1 MCRHS
6 QIYVLHLGLHRWASA
21 TSQEQHNVT
30 LARADALLADWQR
43 LMWLPGQ
50 RHQAWA
56 DIQQLFAV
64 QQLPPISAAHFLIS
78 AAERLAGEGMLE
90 LAEQVLLV
98 QVSLL
103 SFLSHP
109 VKVHTPYIG

>member
-1 MCRHS
+1 MVEAAWLLQSSTHAS
-6 QIYVLHLGLHRWASA
+6 HLGLHRWAAA
-21 TSQEQHNVT
+21 TSQEQHSVT

-56 DIQQLFAV
+56 DIQQLFAL
-64 QQLPPISAAHFLIS
+64 QQLPPIRAAHFLIS
-78 AAERLAGEGMLE
+78 ATERLAADGQLDVE
-90 LAEQVLLV
+90 EQVLLV

-103 SFLSHP
+103 DDD
-109 VKVHTPYIG
+109 

>member
-1 MCRHS
+1 MGAACLLQFLTHAS
-6 QIYVLHLGLHRWASA
+6 HPGLYRWAAA
-21 TSQEQHNVT
+21 TSQVQHSVT

-56 DIQQLFAV
+56 DIQQLFAT
-64 QQLPPISAAHFLIS
+64 QQLPPIGAAHFLVS
-78 AAERLAGEGMLE
+78 AAERLAGEGMLQ
-90 LAEQVLLV
+90 LAEQVLLA

-103 SFLSHP
+103 DKEHRP
-109 VKVHTPYIG
+109 

>member
-1 MCRHS
+1 MVEAACLPQSSAHAS
-6 QIYVLHLGLHRWASA
+6 HLGLHRWAAA
-21 TSQEQHNVT
+21 TSQEQHSVT
-30 LARADALLADWQR
+30 LARGDALLADWQR
-43 LMWLPGQ
+43 LMWLPRQ

-56 DIQQLFAV
+56 DIQQLFTV
-64 QQLPPISAAHFLIS
+64 QQLPPISAAHFLVS

-103 SFLSHP
+103 DKEYLSW
-109 VKVHTPYIG
+109 